1 MGTDRRDTIV
11 TVGSALVDILARADE
26 GFLASSGGVK
36 GGMIYVEREVIE
48 RTVSRLPEPPA
59 VVPGGSAC
67 NTAVGVARL
76 GGRARFVGKR
86 GRGRMGDFL
95 ERALRENRVEPR
107 LFGSEKPTGRVLS
120 VVTPDAQRSMFTF
133 LGAAAEARPEE
144 IAPELFADAA
154 IVHIEGYLLYNPAL
168 IRRALE
174 AARDA
179 GARISLD
186 LASHNVVAA
195 AREELARLVRDYVDI
210 LLANED
216 ESRAYTGEADPGR
229 ALEALRGEVEVA
241 VVKLGARGSLIA
253 AGAETHAVPARGDG
267 RALDTTGAGDLWAAG
282 FLYGLVRDRP
292 LPECGAIGSACG
304 YEVCQVL
311 GASIPEEGWRRIRRI
326 VESLGAGSPAAATNL
341 SPPTPRAGA
350 GQETEEG

>member
-1 MGTDRRDTIV
+1 MATNRRDTIV

-26 GFLASSGGVK
+26 GFLASSGGIK

-48 RTVSRLPEPPA
+48 RTITRLPEPPA

-86 GRGRMGDFL
+86 GRGPMGDFL

-107 LFGSEKPTGRVLS
+107 LLSSEKPTGRVLS

-133 LGAAAEARPEE
+133 LGAAAETRPEE

-174 AARDA
+174 AAREA
-179 GARISLD
+179 GARVSLD
-186 LASHNVVAA
+186 LASHNVVRD
-195 AREELARLVRDYVDI
+195 ARELLAELVRDHVDI

-229 ALEALRGEVEVA
+229 ALRALRSEVDVA
-241 VVKLGARGSLIA
+241 VIKLGARGSLIA
-253 AGAETHAVPARGDG
+253 AGDETHAVPARGDG

-282 FLYGLVRDRP
+282 FLYGLLRNRP
-292 LPECGAIGSACG
+292 LPECGAMGSACG

-311 GASIPEEGWRRIRRI
+311 GASIPEEGWRRIGRI
-326 VESLGAGSPAAATNL
+326 LEAMGAAPPASPNELPARL
-341 SPPTPRAGA
+341 PRAGA
-350 GQETEEG
+350 GEQTEEG